1 MLMSGAGCAHEQA
14 GAAPPI
20 PRLRGR
26 RGRGR
31 GCRCGARCAHRVD
44 GGRVRSRQN
53 AAGDIQ
59 ADEWRVLDHARR
71 ARSRDPLANRSVGRI
86 GRRRIRPE
94 SDRVK

>member
-1 MLMSGAGCAHEQA
+1 MSRPGLRRRYRGFAAGVDV
-14 GAAPPI
+14 GVD
-20 PRLRGR
+20 
-26 RGRGR
+26 
-31 GCRCGARCAHRVD
+31 VD

>member
-1 MLMSGAGCAHEQA
+1 MSRLGPRRRYRGFAA
-14 GAAPPI
+14 GADV
-20 PRLRGR
+20 GVD
-26 RGRGR
+26 
-31 GCRCGARCAHRVD
+31 VD

-59 ADEWRVLDHARR
+59 ADEWHVLDHARR
-71 ARSRDPLANRSVGRI
+71 ARSRDPLPNRSIGRI